1 MHQRIRLLNKQ
12 WDELHNQ
19 TVLRQQKIS
28 SNMCRWASFNERVRE
43 MHDWME
49 KMEIKVISSQEYHIE
64 DLLHKLQ
71 QVRVQKKYVRLY

>member
-1 MHQRIRLLNKQ
+1 
-12 WDELHNQ
+12 
-19 TVLRQQKIS
+19 
-28 SNMCRWASFNERVRE
+28 MCRWASFNERVKE

-71 QVRVQKKYVRLY
+71 QVRVQKKICQTLLR

>member
-1 MHQRIRLLNKQ
+1 
-12 WDELHNQ
+12 
-19 TVLRQQKIS
+19 
-28 SNMCRWASFNERVRE
+28 MCRWANFNERVRE

-71 QVRVQKKYVRLY
+71 QVRVQKKIESKLTYSAS